1 MAIARLSVG
10 TGSKGKAGPHAQYI
24 AREGKYAKP
33 DDNLEKLEFTGS
45 GNMPRWA
52 EHEPNYFWRMADEH
66 ERKNGSTYREH
77 VIALPRELTADQ
89 RHELLLDW
97 IAKEIGDKHAYQY
110 AIHNPPSLDGGEQ
123 PHAHIMF
130 SERTRDSIERDP
142 EQYFKRYNPKN
153 PEKGGAKKANTG
165 MKPADRRADLLAQRE
180 RWEQTCNKHLE
191 RAGSEARISMK
202 SLAAQGIEREP
213 VNIPMRQ
220 FKIPSVLNT
229 YKEWLRAKA
238 EHLKAL
244 EEQKRI
250 DVTAELES
258 LAEQSQT
265 AQYEWIDDAVARIND
280 GENMSHYLAM
290 PLLARHQDS
299 HIMGIHD
306 DPNDPDNAHK
316 FNEQQLEKINDWAK
330 DNDLNRLDSEDVR
343 GHMRRVYEF
352 FASADNVA
360 KNQDIIDLMHNPQE
374 HREPPEQAQNPTL
387 RALQEQK
394 SIDVTAELE
403 SLAEQSQTAQY
414 EWIDD
419 AVARIND
426 GENMSHYLAMP
437 LLARHQDSHIM
448 GIHDDPND
456 PDNAHKFN
464 EQQLEKINQW
474 AEYNGLN
481 RLANED
487 VRGHMRRVY
496 EFFASADNVAK
507 NQDIIDLMHNPQAHR
522 EPPEQAQNPT
532 LTDKALTVEQ
542 AQPRTTRAPRP
553 R

>member
-33 DDNLEKLEFTGS
+33 SDDLEKLEFTGH
-45 GNMPRWA
+45 GNMPKWA

-220 FKIPSVLNT
+220 FKIPAVIDT
-229 YKEWLRAKA
+229 YKQWLKAKA

-244 EEQKRI
+244 EEQESI
-250 DVTAELES
+250 DIAAERAR

-265 AQYEWIDDAVARIND
+265 AQYEWIVDAVARIND

-290 PLLARHQDS
+290 PLLSRHQDS
-299 HIMGIHD
+299 HIMSLQD
-306 DPNDPDNAHK
+306 DPNDPDNEQK
-316 FNEQQLEKINDWAK
+316 FDEQQLEKINQWAE
-330 DNDLNRLDSEDVR
+330 DNDLNRLASEDVR

-360 KNQDIIDLMHNPQE
+360 KNQDIIDLMHNPKD
-374 HREPPEQAQNPTL
+374 HRAPPEPRQTIEPQQTIEPRQTPT
-387 RALQEQK
+387 K
-394 SIDVTAELE
+394 
-403 SLAEQSQTAQY
+403 
-414 EWIDD
+414 
-419 AVARIND
+419 
-426 GENMSHYLAMP
+426 
-437 LLARHQDSHIM
+437 
-448 GIHDDPND
+448 
-456 PDNAHKFN
+456 
-464 EQQLEKINQW
+464 
-474 AEYNGLN
+474 
-481 RLANED
+481 
-487 VRGHMRRVY
+487 GHRMRR
-496 EFFASADNVAK
+496 
-507 NQDIIDLMHNPQAHR
+507 
-522 EPPEQAQNPT
+522 
-532 LTDKALTVEQ
+532 
-542 AQPRTTRAPRP
+542 
-553 R
+553 

>member
-33 DDNLEKLEFTGS
+33 SDDLEKLEFTGH

-52 EHEPNYFWRMADEH
+52 ESEPNYFWRMADEH

-165 MKPADRRADLLAQRE
+165 MKPADRRADLLAQRD
-180 RWEQTCNKHLE
+180 RWEQTCNAHLE
-191 RAGSEARISMK
+191 RAGSDARISMK
-202 SLAAQGIEREP
+202 SLKAQGIEREP
-213 VNIPMRQ
+213 VNIPMKQ
-220 FKIPSVLNT
+220 FKIPAVIDT
-229 YKEWLRAKA
+229 YKQWLQAKA
-238 EHLKAL
+238 QYNKAL
-244 EEQKRI
+244 DEKESI
-250 DVTAELES
+250 DVAAELES

-265 AQYEWIDDAVARIND
+265 AQYEWIVDVVERIND
-280 GENMSHYLAM
+280 GENMSHYLAQPFLM
-290 PLLARHQDS
+290 RDKDTHVMS
-299 HIMGIHD
+299 VHD
-306 DPNDPDNAHK
+306 EPSDPDNAQK
-316 FNEQQLEKINDWAK
+316 FTEQQLEKINQWSE

-352 FASADNVA
+352 FA
-360 KNQDIIDLMHNPQE
+360 
-374 HREPPEQAQNPTL
+374 R
-387 RALQEQK
+387 
-394 SIDVTAELE
+394 
-403 SLAEQSQTAQY
+403 
-414 EWIDD
+414 
-419 AVARIND
+419 
-426 GENMSHYLAMP
+426 
-437 LLARHQDSHIM
+437 
-448 GIHDDPND
+448 
-456 PDNAHKFN
+456 
-464 EQQLEKINQW
+464 
-474 AEYNGLN
+474 
-481 RLANED
+481 
-487 VRGHMRRVY
+487 
-496 EFFASADNVAK
+496 ADNVAK

-522 EPPEQAQNPT
+522 EPPEQIQASTP
-532 LTDKALTVEQ
+532 TDKGLTFDQ
-542 AQPRTTRAPRP
+542 AQPRATRAPRP

>member
-33 DDNLEKLEFTGS
+33 SDDLEKLEFTGH
-45 GNMPRWA
+45 GNMPKWA

-220 FKIPSVLNT
+220 FKIPAVIDT
-229 YKEWLRAKA
+229 YKQWLKAKA

-244 EEQKRI
+244 EEQESI
-250 DVTAELES
+250 DIAAERAR

-265 AQYEWIDDAVARIND
+265 AQYEWIVDAVARIND

-290 PLLARHQDS
+290 PLLSRHQDS
-299 HIMGIHD
+299 HIMSLQD
-306 DPNDPDNAHK
+306 DPNDPDNEQK
-316 FNEQQLEKINDWAK
+316 FDEQQLEKINQWAE
-330 DNDLNRLDSEDVR
+330 DNDLNRLASEDVR

-360 KNQDIIDLMHNPQE
+360 KNQDIIDLMHNPKD
-374 HREPPEQAQNPTL
+374 HRAPPEPQQTIEPRQTPT
-387 RALQEQK
+387 K
-394 SIDVTAELE
+394 
-403 SLAEQSQTAQY
+403 
-414 EWIDD
+414 
-419 AVARIND
+419 
-426 GENMSHYLAMP
+426 
-437 LLARHQDSHIM
+437 
-448 GIHDDPND
+448 
-456 PDNAHKFN
+456 
-464 EQQLEKINQW
+464 
-474 AEYNGLN
+474 
-481 RLANED
+481 
-487 VRGHMRRVY
+487 GHRMRR
-496 EFFASADNVAK
+496 
-507 NQDIIDLMHNPQAHR
+507 
-522 EPPEQAQNPT
+522 
-532 LTDKALTVEQ
+532 
-542 AQPRTTRAPRP
+542 
-553 R
+553 